1 MTHINNKGV
10 ERIEEELQ
18 KISLGLFSVEYPPT
32 GQLIYAMTPDDANKY
47 INNVIDIAVKALHQE
62 LQKAQ
67 ESERERIKAFHE
79 HECKKG
85 DCTANNEGQWCC
97 VEKYLRQ
104 SELDQTK

>member
-1 MTHINNKGV
+1 MNQIPN
-10 ERIEEELQ
+10 IEETHNTKEG
-18 KISLGLFSVEYPPT
+18 IEEIVDDFVARFSVNIADVKTTKE
-32 GQLIYAMTPDDANKY
+32 LAKY
-47 INNVIDIAVKALHQE
+47 WIRKTLLDLQDTHHQE

-104 SELDQTK
+104 SELDQPN